1 MSNSQP
7 WKVLPLVL
15 LICATFASPVL
26 AQEKEK
32 LLRTLSVSGHGVQTI
47 PTTLSQVD
55 LGVEVQGKT
64 AQAVQQESARRSS
77 AVVDLLRS
85 RNVDKL
91 HTTGINVEPAY
102 SYQNNEQRI
111 IGYTA
116 NNSVSFRVPTEK
128 AGAILDAAVKAGAT
142 RINDVSFVASDEAIA
157 SAQKQALQKAT
168 QDAQQQADAVL
179 STLGLKPK
187 EVLSIQIDGANAPP
201 PPRVIPVAAMLRSAS
216 AEAQTPVV
224 GGEQQVEATVTLQIS
239 Y

>member
-111 IGYTA
+111 VGYTA

-201 PPRVIPVAAMLRSAS
+201 PRVIPVAAMLRSAS

>member
-1 MSNSQP
+1 
-7 WKVLPLVL
+7 
-15 LICATFASPVL
+15 
-26 AQEKEK
+26 
-32 LLRTLSVSGHGVQTI
+32 
-47 PTTLSQVD
+47 
-55 LGVEVQGKT
+55 VEVQGKT

-116 NNSVSFRVPTEK
+116 SNSVSFRVPTEK

-168 QDAQQQADAVL
+168 QDAQQQADAVF

-187 EVLSIQIDGANAPP
+187 EVASIQIDGANAP

>member
-111 IGYTA
+111 VGYTA